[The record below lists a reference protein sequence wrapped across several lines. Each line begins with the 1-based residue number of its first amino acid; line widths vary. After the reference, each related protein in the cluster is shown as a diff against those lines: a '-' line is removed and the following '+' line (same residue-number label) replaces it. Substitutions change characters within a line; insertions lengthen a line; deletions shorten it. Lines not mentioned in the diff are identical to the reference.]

1 MPPPLAAP
9 SPSADS
15 RDRREGGRW
24 TLGQAVK
31 NHLLYGVV
39 RLVLLALRPLPTGWL
54 VLLGRA
60 LGRAAYR
67 ARVSRRVARENLA
80 RAFPHLRVDER
91 EALALRAY
99 GRLGGYLGQTVAQLQ
114 GTGRAVPLA
123 FEEGSRAILEEAC
136 REGRGVVFASAHL
149 GPWEHVAASLVHHG
163 FPLTTLAR
171 ESYDPR
177 FLGLYETLR
186 RRAGVKAIYR
196 GSPSAPIRIVR
207 TLRRGELLGVP
218 MDLRSRVPSRP
229 VPFLGA
235 PASTPVGP
243 ARIAL
248 RTGATVVV
256 GTAIP
261 AESAADGLQ
270 GGGLLVRVTRVET
283 RDLETGEAGEAE
295 LLVRLNDE
303 LSRRIRAFPEGWVWM
318 HPRWDHADG
327 EISAPSSK
335 ETRYTSSTLAEGL
348 R

>member
-1 MPPPLAAP
+1 MGGLTRGVAPGTHGVVPLTHGVAPTPRPTRMPPPLAAP

-196 GSPSAPIRIVR
+196 GSPSAPIPHRAHAAA
-207 TLRRGELLGVP
+207 RRAPGGP
-218 MDLRSRVPSRP
+218 D
-229 VPFLGA
+229 GICA
-235 PASTPVGP
+235 PAS
-243 ARIAL
+243 
-248 RTGATVVV
+248 
-256 GTAIP
+256 
-261 AESAADGLQ
+261 
-270 GGGLLVRVTRVET
+270 
-283 RDLETGEAGEAE
+283 
-295 LLVRLNDE
+295 
-303 LSRRIRAFPEGWVWM
+303 RRAPSPSSVPLPRPPWAPRASP
-318 HPRWDHADG
+318 
-327 EISAPSSK
+327 SAPAPRSSSGPPYPQSPRP
-335 ETRYTSSTLAEGL
+335 TGYRAAVCWCA
-348 R
+348 